1 MAVHIQK
8 KGLRPL
14 LHSARPL
21 MQKSL
26 GVAGFSQSD
35 IILRWAEIVGDD
47 LYKMTLPLKIS
58 WPKRPQSDAPQDPGT
73 LYIRVESAVVLD
85 ITHQKSLILER
96 VNAYF
101 GWKAV
106 QDLKIA
112 QGPVLR
118 KLPFQDKKPTLQAA
132 KKVAKL
138 VESIEDEKLKA
149 ALTSLGGHIYAANK
163 K

>member
-1 MAVHIQK
+1 MAVYIQK

-14 LHSARPL
+14 IQSARPL

-26 GVAGFSQSD
+26 GMAGFSQSD

-47 LYKMTLPLKIS
+47 LYKLTLPLKIS
-58 WPKRPQSDAPQDPGT
+58 WPKRPQNDAPQDPGT
-73 LYIRVESAVVLD
+73 LYLRVESAIVLD

-101 GWKAV
+101 GWRAV
-106 QDLKIA
+106 QDIKIT

-118 KLPFQDKKPTLQAA
+118 KLPYAPVKPTLQAA

-138 VESIEDEKLKA
+138 VETIEDEALKA
-149 ALTSLGGHIYAANK
+149 ALISLGSHIYAGK
-163 K
+163 KR